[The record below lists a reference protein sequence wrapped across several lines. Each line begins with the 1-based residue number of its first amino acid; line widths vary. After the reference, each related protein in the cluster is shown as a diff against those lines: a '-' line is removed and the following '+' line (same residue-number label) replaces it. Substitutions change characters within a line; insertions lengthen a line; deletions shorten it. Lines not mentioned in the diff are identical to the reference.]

1 MRGEISKDIK
11 KHKNAQDLLR
21 LLFGNLMSFF
31 PALRGFEYGPSSF
44 VHRYLVTA
52 EMLRSPLG
60 ECVWGGHLFLFVCS
74 LKLKNEYVF

>member
-31 PALRGFEYGPSSF
+31 PALRGVEYGPSSF

-52 EMLRSPLG
+52 EML
-60 ECVWGGHLFLFVCS
+60 
-74 LKLKNEYVF
+74 